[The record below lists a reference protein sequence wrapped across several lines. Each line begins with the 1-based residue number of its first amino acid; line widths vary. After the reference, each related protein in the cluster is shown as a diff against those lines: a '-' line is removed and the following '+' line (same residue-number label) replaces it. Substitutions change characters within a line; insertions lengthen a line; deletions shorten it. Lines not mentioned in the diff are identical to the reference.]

1 MTFSFRL
8 VLSLWLDY
16 LMSIRVCVFWRMSGW
31 IEGHPKVEVSY
42 CAFCTLWSAFMEIGG
57 GST

>member
-8 VLSLWLDY
+8 VLSLGLDF
-16 LMSIRVCVFWRMSGW
+16 LMSIWVCVLWWMCGW
-31 IEGHPKVEVSY
+31 IVGHPKVDVSY